1 MLFSENCHGCGTKG
15 KLWNKKPEVWQ
26 CPNCLSMF
34 SKFGVVVE
42 TETEQED
49 FWS

>member
-1 MLFSENCHGCGTKG
+1 MVFNENCHACGTKG
-15 KLWNKKPEVWQ
+15 KIWNKSPEVWK
-26 CPNCLSMF
+26 CPNCYSYF

-42 TETEQED
+42 TENAQED